1 MPDRSISITD
11 VRLYPGSWRDV
22 QTGLLGWVT
31 FVVGG
36 ALRVDGVALRRTLCG
51 RLALSYPI
59 RKYAGESE
67 YHIVRPVDA
76 ESRREVERQIFEAL
90 GLKELVA

>member
-22 QTGLLGWVT
+22 QGGLLGWVT
-31 FVVGG
+31 FVVDGT
-36 ALRVDGVALRRTLCG
+36 LRVDGVALRRTLCG

-67 YHIVRPVDA
+67 YYVIRPEND
-76 ESRREVERQIFEAL
+76 EGRHEVERQIFEAL
-90 GLKELVA
+90 GLKGAVA

>member
-31 FVVGG
+31 FVVDGT
-36 ALRVDGVALRRTLCG
+36 LRVDGVALRRTRDG
-51 RLALSYPI
+51 RFSLSFPVA
-59 RKYAGESE
+59 KYTAEAE
-67 YHIVRPVDA
+67 YYVIRPVDA

-90 GLKELVA
+90 GLKEAVA